1 MARTGSTVE
10 RTTGEA
16 APSAQQARAADGDFG
31 AEFRELARQRR
42 FVRADGAA
50 PKDAPTPADE
60 RDVEE
65 WRRRAAD
72 ATARAGSWRAAAA
85 PATTGVARP
94 APVATAPTSAV
105 APEREPSPSPALVTA
120 SPSLAATTTTGAAAS
135 LDPRLTDDHH
145 ATLRELARMSDRLVQ
160 SREQLAATTTRAEHL
175 AGELEQARAG
185 LRAADERLLA
195 SRVLVQD
202 ARRATHELAER
213 CAWLEGRC
221 EMLGEALEL
230 AVNASWLTRWR
241 WRREQRAR
249 ASAAS

>member
-10 RTTGEA
+10 RTDA
-16 APSAQQARAADGDFG
+16 ATAATPQQALPTDGDFG

-42 FVRADGAA
+42 FVRSDEPSDPAATAA
-50 PKDAPTPADE
+50 PTSTDD
-60 RDVEE
+60 RQVED

-72 ATARAGSWRAAAA
+72 ATARAGSWRAEVA
-85 PATTGVARP
+85 PARTPAPPELQPQELPMPALPPAPAARP
-94 APVATAPTSAV
+94 LAPS
-105 APEREPSPSPALVTA
+105 
-120 SPSLAATTTTGAAAS
+120 
-135 LDPRLTDDHH
+135 DPRLTDDLH

-160 SREQLAATTTRAEHL
+160 SREQLAATTTRVEQL
-175 AGELEQARAG
+175 TGELEQAQAKV
-185 LRAADERLLA
+185 RAADERLLA

-202 ARRATHELAER
+202 AQRTTHELAER

-249 ASAAS
+249 G